1 MSAPPQPRP
10 LTAPSVFTANRLRDG
25 RVVWFGAGESWL
37 EDIAAA
43 LIVAPAAADATLA
56 RARLGE
62 ARQEVIGVYAVE
74 VAPAPEGPVPV
85 RIREKLRLAGPSIAA
100 VPDAW
105 RMAS

>member
-1 MSAPPQPRP
+1 
-10 LTAPSVFTANRLRDG
+10 LRDG

-43 LIVAPAAADATLA
+43 LVVAPAAADATLA